1 MKHYIIA
8 KLKEGV
14 DKYALVDPVTEIFK
28 KTLAIPRIH
37 GVKVKPCCIDRPNR
51 YDLMIEIE
59 MERRLT
65 ETEQRSKSNTH
76 RIDEVERR
84 QDNLEKLVTSVEV
97 LATRIQTLETTMTEV
112 RTDVRSLIAK
122 PGKNWETFLWEC
134 GKLLLAA
141 VIGAVIAYVGLK

>member
-1 MKHYIIA
+1 
-8 KLKEGV
+8 
-14 DKYALVDPVTEIFK
+14 
-28 KTLAIPRIH
+28 
-37 GVKVKPCCIDRPNR
+37 
-51 YDLMIEIE
+51 MIEIE

-76 RIDEVERR
+76 RIDEMERR

-97 LATRIQTLETTMTEV
+97 LATRMQTLENTLSEV
-112 RTDVRSLIAK
+112 RTDVRAIMAK

-141 VIGAVIAYVGLK
+141 VIGAAAVWIGLK

>member
-28 KTLAIPRIH
+28 KTLAIPGIH

-59 MERRLT
+59 MDKEALPAYDAS
-65 ETEQRSKSNTH
+65 EPHHQWKEQYG
-76 RIDEVERR
+76 D
-84 QDNLEKLVTSVEV
+84 LLV
-97 LATRIQTLETTMTEV
+97 
-112 RTDVRSLIAK
+112 AK
-122 PGKNWETFLWEC
+122 TIFDSED
-134 GKLLLAA
+134 
-141 VIGAVIAYVGLK
+141 